1 MIANRLSGVILVL
14 SASIAGITFPFLGT
28 HLHNYIPVFVMYL
41 IYVSLAD
48 IKNLNVISQSKS
60 SLILLSL
67 LISYLLLPVIGIN
80 TANQILH
87 THIIIGFTIALLAP
101 TTAGSAIIWSKL
113 SGANVALTTVTSVV
127 SIVLSPIITPALLYL
142 YLGSQ
147 GSLPFQSL
155 LLELFFVITG
165 GIILALILPD
175 RLSRSRFF
183 SPSAKA
189 TIFIIIYA
197 SVSDITISDVVITE
211 FVHVLFFSVFLLLLG
226 AILVDAFR
234 RVYNLSLH
242 DAIPIYLTSN
252 LQNLGIA
259 IVIGTGFGNSLV
271 MLTIISYFV
280 CQQLCGAIIA
290 DVTSEYQLE

>member
-1 MIANRLSGVILVL
+1 MNANRLSGVILVL
-14 SASIAGITFPFLGT
+14 SASIAGVVFPFLGT
-28 HLHNYIPVFVMYL
+28 YLHSYIPVFVMYL

-48 IKNLNVISQSKS
+48 IKNINVLSQSKS

-67 LISYLLLPVIGIN
+67 LISYILLPVIGIN
-80 TANQILH
+80 MANQILH
-87 THIIIGFTIALLAP
+87 TPIIIGFTIALSAP
-101 TTAGSAIIWSKL
+101 TTAGSALIWSKL
-113 SGANVALTTVTSVV
+113 SGANVALTTVTSIV
-127 SIVLSPIITPALLYL
+127 SIVLSPLITPILLYF

-147 GSLPFQSL
+147 GSLPFESL

-165 GIILALILPD
+165 GVILALVLPD
-175 RLSRSRFF
+175 KLSRSRFF

-197 SVSDITISDVVITE
+197 SVSDITISDVVMTE
-211 FVHVLFFSVFLLLLG
+211 LIYILIFSVFLLALG
-226 AILVDAFR
+226 AMLVGVFR
-234 RVYNLSLH
+234 RIYDLSLN
-242 DAIPIYLTSN
+242 DAIPVYLTSN

-259 IVIGTGFGNSLV
+259 VVIGTSFGNTLI

-290 DVTSEYQLE
+290 DVTSEYQF